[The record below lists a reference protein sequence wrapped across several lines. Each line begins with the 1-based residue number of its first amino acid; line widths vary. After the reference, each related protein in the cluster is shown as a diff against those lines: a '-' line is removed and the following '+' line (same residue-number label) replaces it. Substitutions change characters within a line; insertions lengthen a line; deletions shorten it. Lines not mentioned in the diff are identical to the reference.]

1 MLITIATN
9 KHTASANTAGA
20 VVVFLL
26 NLKGNNF
33 INFGDL
39 LGVATN

>member
-1 MLITIATN
+1 MLITITTN
-9 KHTASANTAGA
+9 KNTALANTARA
-20 VVVFLL
+20 VVVFPI

-33 INFGDL
+33 INLGNL